1 MSRTWAMPN
10 GGLFSFGG
18 QGCKNKRLGRFEAY
32 ATDPGRSVVLRFPG
46 RVVVVTPDEP
56 NAFVDTIDAARGL
69 YKPRS

>member
-1 MSRTWAMPN
+1 MRWTYVMPN

-18 QGCKNKRLGRFEAY
+18 QGCKNRRLGRFEAY

-56 NAFVDTIDAARGL
+56 DAFVDAVKATRCL
-69 YKPRS
+69 